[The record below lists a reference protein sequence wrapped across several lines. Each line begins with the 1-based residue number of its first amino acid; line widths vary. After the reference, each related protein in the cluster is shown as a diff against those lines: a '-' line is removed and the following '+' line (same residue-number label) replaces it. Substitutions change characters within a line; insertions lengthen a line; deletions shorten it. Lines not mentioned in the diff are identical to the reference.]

1 VEAVAMI
8 ARLKLYLAAIAVGAA
23 AAWQVIRLIHKKNAA
38 EAKAKE
44 LQGYADTR
52 RRMDQVDI
60 DDSDNASR
68 WLRERADK
76 RNL

>member
-1 VEAVAMI
+1 MI
-8 ARLKLYLAAIAVGAA
+8 LARIRLYLAALAVGAA

-52 RRMDQVDI
+52 RRIDKVDI

-68 WLRERADK
+68 WLRERAD
-76 RNL
+76 RRDL

>member
-1 VEAVAMI
+1 MI

-23 AAWQVIRLIHKKNAA
+23 AAWKVMQLIHKKDAA

-52 RRMDQVDI
+52 RRMDKVDI

-68 WLRERADK
+68 WLRERAD
-76 RNL
+76 RRDL

>member
-1 VEAVAMI
+1 MI
-8 ARLKLYLAAIAVGAA
+8 LARIRLYLAALAVGAA

-52 RRMDQVDI
+52 RRMDKVDI

-68 WLRERADK
+68 WLRERAD
-76 RNL
+76 RRDL

>member
-1 VEAVAMI
+1 MI
-8 ARLKLYLAAIAVGAA
+8 LARIKLYLAALAVGAA
-23 AAWQVIRLIHKKNAA
+23 AAWQVIRLIHKKDAA

-52 RRMDQVDI
+52 RRMDKVDI

-68 WLRERADK
+68 WLRERADRRDLK
-76 RNL
+76 

>member
-1 VEAVAMI
+1 MI
-8 ARLKLYLAAIAVGAA
+8 LARIRLYLAALAVGAA
-23 AAWQVIRLIHKKNAA
+23 AAWQVVRLIHKKDAA

-52 RRMDQVDI
+52 RRMDKVDI

-68 WLRERADK
+68 WLRERAD
-76 RNL
+76 RRDL